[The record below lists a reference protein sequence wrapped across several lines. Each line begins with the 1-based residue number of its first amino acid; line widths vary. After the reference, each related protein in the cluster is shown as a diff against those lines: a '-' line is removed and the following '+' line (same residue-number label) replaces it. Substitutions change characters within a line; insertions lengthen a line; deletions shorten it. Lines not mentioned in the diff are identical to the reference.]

1 MHTMTT
7 TPTTSISSP
16 LEDIFDIESGTTE
29 KALQL
34 VPQSTEMASI
44 DETEETEI
52 AVQLNTVYNYAL
64 EAFEQQTA
72 NVQTIDPKF
81 AARTAEVAAQYLNI
95 ALSAVNTRVSNR
107 DRREKRKGG
116 KIENQNAENI
126 QNNIIVADRNE
137 LLRMIRAQDGNE

>member
-1 MHTMTT
+1 MTT
-7 TPTTSISSP
+7 PKVISSP
-16 LEDIFDIESGTTE
+16 LEDIFEIENCTTE
-29 KALQL
+29 QALQL
-34 VPQSTEMASI
+34 APVSTEMSSI

-95 ALSAVNTRVSNR
+95 ALNAVNTRVGSR

-116 KIENQNAENI
+116 KIENQTAENI

-137 LLRMIRAQDGNE
+137 ILRMIKSQDEQ

>member
-1 MHTMTT
+1 MTT

>member
-1 MHTMTT
+1 MTT

-34 VPQSTEMASI
+34 VPQSAEMASI